1 LDPAGPLFHMNS
13 PNERLASSDGD
24 YVEVI
29 HTNGWTLG
37 FGEPI
42 GQSDFFPNW
51 GSSQPGVH

>member
-1 LDPAGPLFHMNS
+1 MNS

-42 GQSDFFPNW
+42 GQADFFPNW
-51 GSSQPGVH
+51 GSSQPGIHYFVILGF